1 MLNIEKYKD
10 EILKKYNKRLEN
22 TDEGRYSEQL
32 ANAIFDVFCHDRH
45 RREMENVV
53 EWAFR
58 EYKPVLSDEAKDF
71 LKAIVQHF
79 EEPEIYKV
87 ACYDNSGDILRVSA
101 KNGNIKIRYDKSSEL
116 YECFKCLEY
125 DNCYAPKELGLC

>member
-10 EILKKYNKRLEN
+10 EILEKYNDSLKN
-22 TDEGRYSEQL
+22 PGGDRYSTIL

-45 RREMENVV
+45 RREIENVA

-71 LKAIVQHF
+71 LKAIMQHF
-79 EEPEIYKV
+79 EDPNIYKV
-87 ACYDNSGDILRVSA
+87 ACYDNSGDILRVYA
-101 KNGNIKIRYDKSSEL
+101 KNGNGKIRYDKSSEL
-116 YECFKCLEY
+116 YEYFKCLEY
-125 DNCYAPKELGLC
+125 DISYTPEELGL

>member
-22 TDEGRYSEQL
+22 TDKGRYSEHL

-45 RREMENVV
+45 RGEMENVV

-58 EYKPVLSDEAKDF
+58 EYTPVLSDEAKDY
-71 LKAIVQHF
+71 LKAIMQHF
-79 EEPEIYKV
+79 EDPKIYKV
-87 ACYDNSGDILRVSA
+87 ACYDNSGDILRVYA
-101 KNGNIKIRYDKSSEL
+101 KNGNGKIRYDKSSEL

-125 DNCYAPKELGLC
+125 DNSYTPEELGLC

>member
-10 EILKKYNKRLEN
+10 EILKKYNNKLKNSGR
-22 TDEGRYSEQL
+22 DRYSTML
-32 ANAIFDVFCHDRH
+32 ANAILDVFCSDICRK
-45 RREMENVV
+45 EMENVV

-58 EYKPVLSDEAKDF
+58 EYKPLLSDEAKDF

-79 EEPEIYKV
+79 EEPEIYKT

-101 KNGNIKIRYDKSSEL
+101 KNGSIKIRYEKSSKL

-125 DNCYAPKELGLC
+125 DSCYTPEELGL

>member
-1 MLNIEKYKD
+1 MLNIEKYKE
-10 EILKKYNKRLEN
+10 EILKEYKDNLDIIDVISDS
-22 TDEGRYSEQL
+22 TSLG
-32 ANAIFDVFCHDRH
+32 NALFSIYDR
-45 RREMENVV
+45 RNNDKELDII

-58 EYKPVLSDEAKDF
+58 EYKPVLSDEAKRF

-125 DNCYAPKELGLC
+125 DNCYTPKELGL

>member
-1 MLNIEKYKD
+1 MLNIEKYKY
-10 EILKKYNKRLEN
+10 EILEKYNDSLKKSGG
-22 TDEGRYSEQL
+22 DRYSTIL
-32 ANAIFDVFCHDRH
+32 AKAIFDVFCHDRH

-58 EYKPVLSDEAKDF
+58 EYKPLLSDEAKEF

-101 KNGNIKIRYDKSSEL
+101 KNGSIKIRYDKSSEL

-125 DNCYAPKELGLC
+125 DNSYVPKELGL

>member
-10 EILKKYNKRLEN
+10 EILEKCDDIMRNSS
-22 TDEGRYSEQL
+22 EGYYSQVL
-32 ANAIFDVFCHDRH
+32 GRAIFEVACRYRYHKGN
-45 RREMENVV
+45 ETII

-58 EYKPVLSDEAKDF
+58 EYKPVLSDEAKRF

-125 DNCYAPKELGLC
+125 DNCYAPKELGL

>member
-10 EILKKYNKRLEN
+10 EILKKYNDSLKN
-22 TDEGRYSEQL
+22 SGGDRYSTIL
-32 ANAIFDVFCHDRH
+32 ANAIFYVFCCDKYK
-45 RREMENVV
+45 REKENVA

-58 EYKPVLSDEAKDF
+58 EYKPLLSDEAKDF

-125 DNCYAPKELGLC
+125 DNCYTPKELGL

>member
-10 EILKKYNKRLEN
+10 EILEKYNDSLKKSCGN
-22 TDEGRYSEQL
+22 RYSTIL
-32 ANAIFDVFCHDRH
+32 AKAIFDVFCHDRH

-58 EYKPVLSDEAKDF
+58 EYKPLLSDEAKRF

-79 EEPEIYKV
+79 EEPELYKV

-101 KNGNIKIRYDKSSEL
+101 KNGSIKIRYDKSSEL

-125 DNCYAPKELGLC
+125 DNSYVPKELGL

>member
-1 MLNIEKYKD
+1 MKE
-10 EILKKYNKRLEN
+10 YNKRLEN
-22 TDEGRYSEQL
+22 TEEGLYSELL
-32 ANAIFDVFCHDRH
+32 ANAIFDVFCCDEYK
-45 RREMENVV
+45 REKENVA

-58 EYKPVLSDEAKDF
+58 EYKGLVLSDEAKDF

-125 DNCYAPKELGLC
+125 DNCYTPKELGL

>member
-10 EILKKYNKRLEN
+10 EILEKYNDSLKKSGG
-22 TDEGRYSEQL
+22 DRYSTIL

-58 EYKPVLSDEAKDF
+58 EYKPLLSDEAKDF
-71 LKAIVQHF
+71 LKAIMQHF
-79 EEPEIYKV
+79 EDPNIYKV
-87 ACYDNSGDILRVSA
+87 ACYDNSGDILRVYA
-101 KNGNIKIRYDKSSEL
+101 KNGNGKIRYDKSSEL
-116 YECFKCLEY
+116 YEYFKCLEY
-125 DNCYAPKELGLC
+125 DISYTPEELGL

>member
-71 LKAIVQHF
+71 LKAIMQHF
-79 EEPEIYKV
+79 EDPKIYKV
-87 ACYDNSGDILRVSA
+87 ACYDNSGDILRVYA
-101 KNGNIKIRYDKSSEL
+101 KNGNGKIRYDKSSEL
-116 YECFKCLEY
+116 YEYFKCLEY
-125 DNCYAPKELGLC
+125 DNSYTPEELGL